1 MENLVAV
8 FVVDFEF
15 VFVDVGCA
23 VCVAQ
28 LAQTDKIV
36 GESGYDMSCSC
47 VARGD
52 TRYGERSRPH

>member
-1 MENLVAV
+1 MAV

-36 GESGYDMSCSC
+36 GESGYDISGSC